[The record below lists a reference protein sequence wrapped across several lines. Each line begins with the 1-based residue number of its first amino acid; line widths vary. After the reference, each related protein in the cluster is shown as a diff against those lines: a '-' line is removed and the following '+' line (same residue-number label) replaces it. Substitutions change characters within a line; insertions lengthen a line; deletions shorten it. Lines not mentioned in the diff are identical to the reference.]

1 MRILHTSDWHLGRS
15 LEGRDRID
23 EQEEFILEIC
33 DVAEKEKV
41 DLVLIAGDVFDT
53 SNPPAKAEQLFYQGL
68 YDLSAGGRRGVIA
81 IAGNHDNPERL
92 KASDPLAEQLGITLL
107 GLPKDQALV
116 SKVSDKRVQ
125 RLSAGPGWLEVAIP
139 GCDHQAVI
147 IALPYPSEQR
157 LKEILIEKLGEE
169 EMQKSYSERVGRIF
183 ASLSGNFRSD
193 TVNLC
198 MSHLFVRGGKESESE
213 RPIQLGGSPTVDVEM
228 LPWEKA
234 QYLALGHLHRPQKV
248 GGKDYARYSGSPL
261 SYSFSEAG
269 QAKGVY
275 LVDCFPGQI
284 AQVREISLTKGR
296 PLVRWEAKSGFPQV
310 IKWCEENRDREAWI
324 DLTLYVDEPLSIS
337 EIKNLRELR
346 PNLINI
352 RPILKKE
359 LAVNFNPINRIN
371 LPIEDIFQEFYRK
384 NYQSEPST
392 ELTRLFL
399 ELLEDEEGGDVL

>member
-15 LEGRDRID
+15 LEGRDRIE

-33 DVAEKEKV
+33 DIADKEKV

-53 SNPPAKAEQLFYQGL
+53 PNPPAKAEQLFYQGL
-68 YDLSAGGRRGVIA
+68 YDLSAGGRRGVIV

-92 KASDPLAEQLGITLL
+92 RASNPLAEQLGITLL

-116 SKVSDKRVQ
+116 SKVSNQRVQ

-139 GCDHQAVI
+139 GCDHSAVV

-157 LKEILIEKLGEE
+157 LKEILVGRLGEE
-169 EMQKSYSERVGRIF
+169 EMQKSYSERVGAIF
-183 ASLSGNFRSD
+183 ASLSHNFGSD
-193 TVNLC
+193 SVNLC

-234 QYLALGHLHRPQKV
+234 QYIALGHLHRPQKV
-248 GGKDYARYSGSPL
+248 GSMDYCRYSGSPL
-261 SYSFSEAG
+261 SYSFSETG
-269 QAKGVY
+269 QAKAVY
-275 LVDCFPGQI
+275 LVDCLPGKAAEI
-284 AQVREISLTKGR
+284 REIPLSKGK
-296 PLVRWEAKSGFPQV
+296 PLVRWEAQAGFPQV
-310 IKWCEENRDREAWI
+310 IKWCEENRDQSAWI
-324 DLTLYVDEPLSIS
+324 DLTLYVDEPLTLN
-337 EIKNLRELR
+337 EIKTLREMR
-346 PNLINI
+346 PNFINI

-359 LAVNFNPINRIN
+359 LGMNFSSINRIN

-384 NYQSEPST
+384 SYQAEPSAD
-392 ELTRLFL
+392 LTKLFI
-399 ELLEDEEGGDVL
+399 ELLEDEEGGIAL